1 MHARAASRC
10 DAAVWCG
17 VLRRMEGGELFDRL
31 IKHGAYSEY
40 DAREAFRQVARGL
53 AYIHR

>member
-1 MHARAASRC
+1 
-10 DAAVWCG
+10 
-17 VLRRMEGGELFDRL
+17 MEGGELFDRL